1 MGQNNPVPPIT
12 PGRLGGVDDLPGRGR
27 FSFSRQHPTTPAGV
41 VVRFGSVAAVAGSV
55 AGSVRFG
62 GGGGGGGD
70 THARIH
76 TCTHTR
82 IHAYTCTYTHT
93 RIHAY
98 TTRGNGGSVMVVIW
112 AILGNIKIGA

>member
-70 THARIH
+70 THA
-76 TCTHTR
+76 HTR
-82 IHAYTCTYTHT
+82 IHAYTHT

-98 TTRGNGGSVMVVIW
+98 THTQPVVMV
-112 AILGNIKIGA
+112 AA